1 MILTAVPE
9 SVLRAVNSE
18 VRKVVSL
25 RMNRT
30 LAGIVIGGGLFA
42 FTAMGLFLD
51 STLEGGE
58 LIFSGGWSA
67 AAVAVA
73 LVGSVVLA
81 AVFGA
86 AAAGSEFRYRTIDT
100 SLLFTPDRN
109 VLLGSK
115 LGVVGAISLGTV
127 LFTELLGGA
136 AMLLFGRERL
146 GIGAGFLAILGG
158 VLLAAV
164 CWSVI
169 AAALGL
175 LLRSPVQAMAAVLGA
190 AVLEPL
196 VWVVARAMGTP
207 GVATI
212 LPISATV
219 GAMSGGEFDDGVFI
233 APTPAAIVVLLL
245 WTTAAVSAAWWFFT
259 RRDL

>member
-1 MILTAVPE
+1 MILTAVPD

-25 RMNRT
+25 RLNWT
-30 LAGIVIGGGLFA
+30 LAAIVLGGGLFA
-42 FTAMGLFLD
+42 FTAMGLFLE

-67 AAVAVA
+67 TAVAVA
-73 LVGSVVLA
+73 LIGSVVLTA
-81 AVFGA
+81 IFGA
-86 AAAGSEFRYRTIDT
+86 IAAGSEYRYRTIDT
-100 SLLFTPDRN
+100 AALFTPDRN

-115 LGVVGAISLGTV
+115 LGVVATISLGLM

-136 AMLLFGRERL
+136 AMLLFGRDRL

-158 VLLAAV
+158 ALLAAV

-169 AAALGL
+169 GAALGL
-175 LLRSPVQAMAAVLGA
+175 LLRSPAQAIAAVLGA

-196 VWVVARAMGTP
+196 VWVTARAVGTP
-207 GVATI
+207 GAATI

-219 GAMSGGEFDDGVFI
+219 GTISGGEFDDGVFI
-233 APTPAAIVVLLL
+233 APTPAAIVVLVL
-245 WTTAAVSAAWWFFT
+245 WTIAAVTAAWWFFT